1 MGSASAGYP
10 FGIASHCHGKIG
22 AFSHKVQ
29 LFGTNF
35 PLHVEFPRTNLYPS
49 SASTITSKVLAVNS
63 MFLLFTVAVICRFAQ
78 KLRKRK
84 KYGNLNLLVVF
95 VVWLQNEQN
104 L

>member
-10 FGIASHCHGKIG
+10 FGITSHCHGKIG

-35 PLHVEFPRTNLYPS
+35 SLHVEFPRTNLYPS
-49 SASTITSKVLAVNS
+49 SASTITSKVLTVNS
-63 MFLLFTVAVICRFAQ
+63 MFLLFTVVVICRIAQ

-84 KYGNLNLLVVF
+84 KNGNLNLLCTFSVAA
-95 VVWLQNEQN
+95 Q
-104 L
+104 